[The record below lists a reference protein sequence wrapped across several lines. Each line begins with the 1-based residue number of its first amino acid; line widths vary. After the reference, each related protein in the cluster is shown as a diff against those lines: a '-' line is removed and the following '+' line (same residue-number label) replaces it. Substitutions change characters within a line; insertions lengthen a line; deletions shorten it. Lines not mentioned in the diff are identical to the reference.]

1 MLSPGPTWPVA
12 RNANRLQYHRVA
24 SPLLRWGVRLRRCV
38 SCSGQGCSAIDRI
51 ASPAQTMGGGD
62 QARLTVVVILGA
74 IAILAAIGYS
84 LPSILLQPTKADLG
98 MTDTEIG
105 LINGLAITIVAAVAA
120 FPIGWAADRFGRRRV
135 LALSILTWSV
145 FVGVMA
151 FSGSV
156 LTFAIGAVGF
166 NLGDAALLPLIYG
179 ILATTYHGK
188 QRDTA
193 NAMLVS
199 LLLVGSFGVYAMG
212 GGMLEFFARN
222 PLFGLAPWRLTCLT
236 VAVAGPLA
244 AALLLWVPDRRAPL
258 PPPPGTSAPV
268 ADAETFL
275 AYLRCNGGFLFLL
288 MAGSSLY
295 FTAFTV
301 FMFWA
306 PAVLERAFGM
316 PASEASSALGLYLTL
331 ASIAAIALT
340 FAVLP
345 RFTARWTH
353 SAPLIMVIV
362 GCMIAL
368 VPAFGFLVVTSA
380 AQFLIAAS
388 AIAFGMSVAMMLA
401 PGLMQSCAPDRFRSR
416 TIALFPLF
424 AGLMRIAQP
433 ALVGW
438 LSTYFGETGD
448 VLLTIL
454 AVLMIVSF
462 GASVVILTLLSGRYS
477 RLAQQNAD

>member
-1 MLSPGPTWPVA
+1 M
-12 RNANRLQYHRVA
+12 
-24 SPLLRWGVRLRRCV
+24 
-38 SCSGQGCSAIDRI
+38 
-51 ASPAQTMGGGD
+51 
-62 QARLTVVVILGA
+62 ILGA
-74 IAILAAIGYS
+74 IAILASIGYS

-193 NAMLVS
+193 NALLVS
-199 LLLVGSFGVYAMG
+199 LLLVGSFGVYAVG
-212 GGMLEFFARN
+212 GGLLEFFARH
-222 PLFGLAPWRLTCLT
+222 PLFGLAPWRLTCLA

-244 AALLLWVPDRRAPL
+244 AALLAGVPERRAL
-258 PPPPGTSAPV
+258 SPPAPGASAPV
-268 ADAETFL
+268 DNPESFL
-275 AYLRCNGGFLFLL
+275 AYLRRNGGFLFLL

-295 FTAFTV
+295 FSAFMV

-306 PAVLERAFGM
+306 PAILERAFGM
-316 PASEASSALGLYLTL
+316 PAGEASSALGLYLTL
-331 ASIAAIALT
+331 ASIAGIALT

-362 GCMIAL
+362 GCMIVL
-368 VPAFGFLVVTSA
+368 VPAFGLLLVDSA
-380 AQFLIAAS
+380 VQFLIAA
-388 AIAFGMSVAMMLA
+388 ATIAFGMSIAMMLA

-416 TIALFPLF
+416 TIALFPLLASF
-424 AGLMRIAQP
+424 MRIAQP

-438 LSTYFGETGD
+438 LSTRLGETGG
-448 VLLTIL
+448 VLLTII

-462 GASVVILTLLSGRYS
+462 GASIAILVLLSARYA
-477 RLAQQNAD
+477 RLARQNAD

>member
-1 MLSPGPTWPVA
+1 MMTTDRNFRVSLPYRKPGARLVKGSTLVA
-12 RNANRLQYHRVA
+12 NLTSSRF
-24 SPLLRWGVRLRRCV
+24 LLRRD
-38 SCSGQGCSAIDRI
+38 DRFRWLPI
-51 ASPAQTMGGGD
+51 A
-62 QARLTVVVILGA
+62 ILGA
-74 IAILAAIGYS
+74 IAFLAAIGYS
-84 LPSILLQPTKADLG
+84 LPSILLQPTKADLR

-105 LINGLAITIVAAVAA
+105 LINGLAITIVGAVAA

-135 LALSILTWSV
+135 LALCILIWSA

-151 FSGSV
+151 FSQSV
-156 LTFAIGAVGF
+156 ITFAIGAVGF

-179 ILATTYHGK
+179 ILAATFHGK

-199 LLLVGSFGVYAMG
+199 LLLVGSFGVYAVG
-212 GGMLEFFARN
+212 GGMLEFFARHSWV
-222 PLFGLAPWRLTCLT
+222 GLAPWRLTCLT
-236 VAVAGPLA
+236 VAVMGPFA
-244 AALLLWVPDRRAPL
+244 AALLVWVPNPSQPAL
-258 PPPPGTSAPV
+258 PQAIATAN
-268 ADAETFL
+268 ADETFL
-275 AYLRCNGGFLFLL
+275 AYLRRHGGFLFLL
-288 MAGSSLY
+288 MAGNSLY

-316 PASEASSALGLYLTL
+316 PADQANSALGLYLTF

-353 SAPLIMVIV
+353 SAPLIMVVAGCLIV
-362 GCMIAL
+362 LI
-368 VPAFGFLVVTSA
+368 PAAGLLIVDSA
-380 AQFLIAAS
+380 FQFLIAAS
-388 AIAFGMSVAMMLA
+388 AIAFGMSIAMMLA

-424 AGLMRIAQP
+424 AGLMRIVQP
-433 ALVGW
+433 ALVGG
-438 LSTYFGETGD
+438 LSTYLGETGD